1 MFSGDLID
9 QAKESVSAVAG
20 EVNEEVVA
28 IAKE

>member
-1 MFSGDLID
+1 VFSGDLID
-9 QAKESVSAVAG
+9 QAKEAFSAVAG